1 MSFDEE
7 LLIEKVVERPWE
19 ATIAQAIRV
28 MEGADIEAL
37 GFKCRIGNG
46 RFKVELTLTE
56 VGEEYREPPP
66 HGGRSSGL
74 ATGPD
79 DASRK
84 DGTSIN
90 R

>member
-46 RFKVELTLTE
+46 KPFYRPPIKFCTISITIPTRFF
-56 VGEEYREPPP
+56 
-66 HGGRSSGL
+66 
-74 ATGPD
+74 
-79 DASRK
+79 
-84 DGTSIN
+84 
-90 R
+90 

>member
-37 GFKCRIGNG
+37 GFKGRICNG

-56 VGEEYREPPP
+56 FGEE
-66 HGGRSSGL
+66 
-74 ATGPD
+74 
-79 DASRK
+79 
-84 DGTSIN
+84 
-90 R
+90 